1 MINYIKKSWFWIII
15 LIVIAI
21 AGYFFLINDS
31 EKKDQ
36 NNIAVLVNNTS
47 FTYDEVDEATHQTV
61 RLLKRHTN
69 PTAEQIEEQLVNML
83 IERALLTEQAQEK
96 NIEVTSENIDAY
108 FKDLQMLYVLESKE
122 QLLEE
127 LKADGFKNQ
136 EEIEEAL
143 RLEITMEKLAQAYR
157 EEIEITEEQI
167 QDNYDVYSQRMEE
180 IGEVVH
186 PLEDVKEN
194 IKEDLLYN
202 QSISL
207 LFDKIE
213 NMKEGVEVQLFL
225 EEDYFKQFEE
235 PEIIE

>member
-1 MINYIKKSWFWIII
+1 
-15 LIVIAI
+15 
-21 AGYFFLINDS
+21 
-31 EKKDQ
+31 
-36 NNIAVLVNNTS
+36 
-47 FTYDEVDEATHQTV
+47 
-61 RLLKRHTN
+61 
-69 PTAEQIEEQLVNML
+69 ML